1 MWGVL
6 GCFYFKV
13 MESNKDEAE
22 RCISLAEKFILEG
35 KRDKAERFLLKSE
48 KLYSTQKA
56 KDLLESLQ
64 RFKSASSPPNKKE
77 GSPKDSTQTNNGIKR
92 DTPAEND
99 YTKEQLEAVKRIKKC
114 KDYYEIL
121 GVSKEATD
129 SEIKKAYKK
138 LALHLHPDKN
148 RAPGSSEAFKAIG
161 NAVAVL
167 TDAEK
172 RKQYDLYGT
181 DEERIRHSSHA
192 SAEAYTRGFESD
204 VTAEELFNMFFGGAF
219 PSSGNVYV
227 RRGNR
232 WQRRGT
238 DEHSQQQHRDTNN
251 YSILMQMLPILIL
264 IALSMMSSLLVSDPV
279 YSLTQNSKFPIKK
292 MTKALNVPYYV
303 KENFAS
309 TYQGSHKRLE
319 SSVEEE
325 FIANL
330 RNACLRERQYRETL
344 LWRARNFGDD
354 ALFHKAHT
362 MRTPSCETLSQINAV

>member
-1 MWGVL
+1 
-6 GCFYFKV
+6 

-22 RCISLAEKFILEG
+22 RCISLAEKCILDG

-56 KDLLESLQ
+56 RDLLESLQ
-64 RFKSASSPPNKKE
+64 KFKNASNPPRKKENSPRDSSPLKNGGHKE
-77 GSPKDSTQTNNGIKR
+77 SPPESDFTKD
-92 DTPAEND
+92 
-99 YTKEQLEAVKRIKKC
+99 QLEAVRRIKKC

-121 GVSKEATD
+121 GVTKDATD
-129 SEIKKAYKK
+129 SDIKKSYKK

-148 RAPGSSEAFKAIG
+148 RAPGAAEAFKAIG

-167 TDAEK
+167 TDVEK
-172 RKQYDLYGT
+172 RKQYDLYGS
-181 DEERIRHSSHA
+181 DEERVRHHTSQA
-192 SAEAYTRGFESD
+192 SESYTRGFESD

-232 WQRRGT
+232 WQRRAPE
-238 DEHSQQQHRDTNN
+238 EHSQQQHRDTNN

-292 MTKALNVPYYV
+292 TTKSLNVPYYV

-319 SSVEEE
+319 ASVEEE
-325 FIANL
+325 FVANL

-344 LWRARNFGDD
+344 LWRARSYGDD
-354 ALFHKAHT
+354 ALFNKAHT
-362 MRTPSCETLSQINAV
+362 MRTPSCETLSSINSAVG